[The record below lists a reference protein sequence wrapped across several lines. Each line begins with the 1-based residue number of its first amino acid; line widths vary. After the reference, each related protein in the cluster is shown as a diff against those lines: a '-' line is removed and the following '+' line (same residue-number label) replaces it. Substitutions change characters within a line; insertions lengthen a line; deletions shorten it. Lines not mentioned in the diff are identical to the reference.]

1 MASKT
6 SLSEIRARPQIIAGR
21 QNAFNEIKAVST
33 HTNVIPPTFK
43 YKPGTVVESDV
54 VTPNHVNFY
63 LQAHAS
69 PNGTVRSVHY
79 NVLKDTCGYDMKK
92 LQDMPHRRLR
102 HESPLSMHAPPNK
115 PISSATDSA
124 AT

>member
-1 MASKT
+1 M
-6 SLSEIRARPQIIAGR
+6 PQINAGR

-43 YKPGTVVESDV
+43 YKPGTVVDNDV

-69 PNGTVRSVHY
+69 PKGTVRSAHC

-92 LQDMPHRRLR
+92 LQDMTKKISHTGACATKA
-102 HESPLSMHAPPNK
+102 LSVCTPAQ
-115 PISSATDSA
+115 
-124 AT
+124 